1 MEKNMAIHKIKL
13 KVGTVYQK
21 EENGIYYFRYQVN
34 GKRKAVSLG
43 TRNRQQAIKEA
54 EKYVPLIQATSSE
67 VIAAHVQHARN
78 LITPE
83 KNMLL
88 SQAWAEYEKSPD
100 RANPDTVSEALAY
113 KATFAEFVA
122 WVNNP
127 AAVMRD
133 ISEEVAI
140 QYADYMR
147 QLNIAVSTH
156 NRKIKRI
163 RRVFKV

>member
-1 MEKNMAIHKIKL
+1 MEKDMAIHKIKL

-43 TRNRQQAIKEA
+43 TRNKQQALKEA

-78 LITPE
+78 LVKPE
-83 KNMLL
+83 KELLL
-88 SQAWAEYEKSPD
+88 SQAWEEYEKSPE
-100 RANPDTVSEALAY
+100 RATPDTIGEELAY
-113 KATFAEFVA
+113 KATFEEFVK

-127 AAVMRD
+127 AAVMQVK
-133 ISEEVAI
+133 ISNFSI
-140 QYADYMR
+140 YM
-147 QLNIAVSTH
+147 
-156 NRKIKRI
+156 
-163 RRVFKV
+163 